1 MINILYIG
9 PYKNTNILGHASRDI
24 IHELSHTNNVCI
36 RPLYID
42 NYFDNN
48 IQDIIIQN
56 LTKKKLEGYYDI
68 IIQHCP
74 INLIAETFGL
84 CEKSVVI
91 PLFEKIVGS
100 DLYIKKLE
108 NIDHIL
114 VDSEDYAEFLS
125 ENYSIKATAFSYSKL
140 YNVDASMS
148 LPIYNNTI
156 KFYSIYDDYDSV
168 IFNKTIEAF
177 YKAFGDN
184 DDISYTYLINN
195 KDRNTTSKIT
205 QEFEAL
211 KKDLGIKTNLF
222 NVQVIMREL
231 NLSELCSIHKY
242 GNIFI
247 DIEQNNFTSKIHRY
261 IAQSYNKM
269 IITDQLLI
277 NDMQVDTNNRSQ
289 VFLSVGT
296 QNLIEAMNNIL
307 GRHDNIIH
315 NFANHPT
322 ITTLLCP

>member
-24 IHELSHTNNVCI
+24 IHELSRTNNICI

-48 IQDIIIQN
+48 VQDIIIQN

-74 INLIAETFGL
+74 INLIVETFGL
-84 CEKSVVI
+84 CNKSVVI

-100 DLYIKKLE
+100 DLYNKKLE

-125 ENYSIKATAFSYSKL
+125 DNYSIKATAFSYSKL
-140 YNVDASMS
+140 YNVDTSMS
-148 LPIYNNTI
+148 LPTYNNTI
-156 KFYSIYDDYDSV
+156 KFYSIYDDYDSA

-177 YKAFGDN
+177 YQAFGDN

-269 IITDQLLI
+269 IITDQLLV
-277 NDMQVDTNNRSQ
+277 NDIQVDTNNRSQ
-289 VFLSVGT
+289 VFLSIGT

-307 GRHDNIIH
+307 SQHDNIIH